1 MKKLYFFLVP
11 IVFLFSGSTAYSQWT
26 EQTSSTAKKQNA
38 VFFLNQLTGFT
49 GGDTGT
55 IQRSTNAG
63 ATWFSSN
70 LGISGN
76 VNVTDI
82 FFSGSDTGYCTVS
95 NGSLTGKIHR
105 TSNGGAVWTIMF
117 DTTNIGLRGIFF
129 ANVNTGWAV
138 GNGGT
143 VKYTTNTGMNWLSRN
158 FMGTTNT
165 CVYALSASL
174 VMVGGFGS
182 AGYIARSTNAG
193 VNWSFQ
199 SIPANIADIRFIYFA
214 DANTGYSGGLA
225 LGGQGGMCKSTDG
238 GLTWSLLAGYVGSTP
253 LNAYFINASTG
264 YVVNSSSELKITTDG
279 GISWLNQSV
288 PTNGSYAD
296 IHGSGSFAC
305 IAGKKIATNTTV
317 SIQQISNELPS
328 EFSLEQNY
336 PNPFNPMTSIGL
348 RIADFGFVSLKVF
361 DVTGR
366 EVAVLV
372 NEDLNAGTYKI
383 YFDASNLATGVYFYR
398 MQTKDFTQTKKM
410 LLIK

>member
-1 MKKLYFFLVP
+1 MKKHRFFSVI
-11 IVFLFSGSTAYSQWT
+11 IVFLFISSTAYCQWT

-138 GNGGT
+138 GNNGT

-158 FMGTTNT
+158 FTGTTNT
-165 CVYALSASL
+165 CVYALSSSL

-193 VNWSFQ
+193 LNWSFPA
-199 SIPANIADIRFIYFA
+199 IPANIADIRFIYFA

-225 LGGQGGMCKSTDG
+225 LGGQGGMCKSTDA
-238 GLTWSLLAGYVGSTP
+238 GLSWVLLGNYSGSTP
-253 LNAYFINASTG
+253 LNAYFINVNTG
-264 YVVNSSSELKITTDG
+264 YVVNSSGELKMTTDG
-279 GISWLNQSV
+279 GTSWLNQSV
-288 PTNGSYAD
+288 PSNGSYAD

-336 PNPFNPMTSIGL
+336 PNPFNPTTNIGL
-348 RIADFGFVSLKVF
+348 RIADFGFVTLKVY
-361 DVTGR
+361 DVTGN

-372 NEDLNAGTYKI
+372 NEELSAGKYNVD
-383 YFDASNLATGVYFYR
+383 FNASNLASGTYFYR
-398 MQTKDFTQTKKM
+398 LQTAGFTQTKKLTM
-410 LLIK
+410 IK

>member
-1 MKKLYFFLVP
+1 MKKHFFFLA
-11 IVFLFSGSTAYSQWT
+11 ITAFLFIGSTAYSQWT

-38 VFFLNQLTGFT
+38 VFFLNHLTGFT

-158 FMGTTNT
+158 FTGTTNT

-199 SIPANIADIRFIYFA
+199 SLPANIADIRFICFA

-225 LGGQGGMCKSTDG
+225 LGGQGGMCKSTDA
-238 GLTWSLLAGYVGSTP
+238 GLSWVLLGNYSGSTP

-264 YVVNSSSELKITTDG
+264 YVVNSSGELKMTTDG
-279 GISWLNQSV
+279 GTSWLNQSV
-288 PTNGSYAD
+288 PANGTYAD

-305 IAGKKIATNTTV
+305 IAGKKIATNITV

-336 PNPFNPMTSIGL
+336 PNPFNPMTNVKIQMSNS
-348 RIADFGFVSLKVF
+348 GFVKLAVF
-361 DVTGR
+361 DITGK
-366 EVAVLV
+366 EVAVLI
-372 NEDLNAGTYKI
+372 NRELSTGTYKVD
-383 YFDASNLATGVYFYR
+383 FDATNLATGVYFYR
-398 MQTKDFTQTKKM
+398 METAGFTQTKKM
-410 LLIK
+410 LLIR